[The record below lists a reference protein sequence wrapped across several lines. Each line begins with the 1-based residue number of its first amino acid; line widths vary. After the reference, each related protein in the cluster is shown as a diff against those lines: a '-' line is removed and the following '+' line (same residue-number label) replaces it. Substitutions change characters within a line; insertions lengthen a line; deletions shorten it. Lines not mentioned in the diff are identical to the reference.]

1 MNQATTKE
9 RRRVPRFPFHAQA
22 SLRIGEELLFGKLL
36 DISYNGALFSHASPP
51 AANRG
56 DDCLLTLTGSG
67 VGTRDLAIHGYV
79 AFVQTDTVGIEF
91 RRLGHEELAG
101 LMSIIELNL
110 GVPSLLER
118 NLDNLAT
125 QSAGGTA

>member
-1 MNQATTKE
+1 MNQTTTIE

-22 SLRIGEELLFGKLL
+22 SLRIGEELVLGKLL
-36 DISYNGALFSHASPP
+36 DISYNGALFSRAPLP

-56 DDCLLTLTGSG
+56 DDCLLTLTGGG
-67 VGTRDLAIHGYV
+67 VGSRDLAIHGYV
-79 AFVQTDTVGIEF
+79 AFVQADTVGIEF

-118 NLDNLAT
+118 NLDNLAG